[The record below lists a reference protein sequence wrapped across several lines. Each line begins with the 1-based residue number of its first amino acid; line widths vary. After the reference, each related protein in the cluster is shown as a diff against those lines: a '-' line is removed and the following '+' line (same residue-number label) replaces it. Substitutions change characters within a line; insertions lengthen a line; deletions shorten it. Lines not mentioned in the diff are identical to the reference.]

1 MSLVNKIQKQ
11 LAKRRIL
18 SVNYREVMWR
28 IHNYVFKNK
37 LYLMIGV
44 IETAAEK
51 A

>member
-11 LAKRRIL
+11 LAKRIL

-51 A
+51 P